1 LELRLKFSFSDS
13 KLIARYFI
21 ENPNE
26 NNQLSYND
34 ETRISRKD
42 FKQKLLGSFPNY
54 PIYNGFKMTNLLS
67 RLINSLDER
76 KTDLEDAMRELDERD
91 TG

>member
-1 LELRLKFSFSDS
+1 
-13 KLIARYFI
+13 
-21 ENPNE
+21 
-26 NNQLSYND
+26 
-34 ETRISRKD
+34 
-42 FKQKLLGSFPNY
+42 
-54 PIYNGFKMTNLLS
+54 MTNLLS